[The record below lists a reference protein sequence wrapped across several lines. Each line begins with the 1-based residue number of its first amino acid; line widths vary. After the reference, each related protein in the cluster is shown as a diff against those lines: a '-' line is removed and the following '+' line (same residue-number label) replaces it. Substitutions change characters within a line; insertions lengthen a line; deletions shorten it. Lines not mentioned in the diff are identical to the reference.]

1 MNKMKFLMAAL
12 CVTTGS
18 LFTACHDNEIDNN
31 PDNQEVAR
39 TYRLTA
45 NANTA
50 VSTDGASRAL
60 VQDGS
65 NPKLLKSAWLANDE
79 VMAFVLAD
87 SASST
92 ETEYSMIKSLQAG
105 QGSIFKGEIKPRSGN
120 LTTDNELCFFYP
132 GVASKGSSRT
142 ITPVTRKK
150 RSNTDY
156 YHEPSDKIT
165 NRVELNMSEQDGTV
179 ETISKR
185 FDFQWKK
192 VNPSSVQGEDV
203 NVSIGNMER
212 VVSFWGLRFTDKNN
226 QILTNI
232 DSVYISN
239 VKGTDVF
246 NLGTGKFEELNPS
259 DESQNIVITP
269 PAGKKISS
277 AGGKYT
283 YVAMFPG
290 TYKEVII
297 MVYVGNTCYM
307 REYASLTF
315 DANKTYHSDLLQ
327 MKEPQH
333 QPYVTVQGIKWAT
346 GNFIH
351 YGPENGGYWGIAPT
365 QWWISRRAVMLGS
378 NRKEVSSGGTLTT
391 SQFEDAPVQTTDDV
405 DLFRYGVIENALKLN
420 MADYKAKSTD
430 IAKKFWNND
439 RPLITHE
446 VNRAQA
452 KYGDIVWY
460 YTMNNHQR
468 YRMPNDTEMS
478 TLYNN
483 ANARAAY
490 CYTDKGTIVYGAYFT
505 SNNGG
510 LRVQDFPVGT
520 KAYHKYSNVTALV
533 RANKGLFLP
542 ITGCRITGGNKMI
555 YRDMAWGGDAYGQY
569 MISKSTWP
577 DYVPAFY
584 YGAKQ
589 WKYAATAKGQA
600 SAIRPVWDETSTTGT
615 DPVYP
620 AFQNI
625 K

>member
-1 MNKMKFLMAAL
+1 MNKMKFLMAAF

-50 VSTDGASRAL
+50 VSTNGESRAL

-87 SASST
+87 SARST

-132 GVASKGSSRT
+132 GAASKGSSRT

-156 YHEPSDKIT
+156 YHEPNDKIT

-290 TYKEVII
+290 TYKDVII
-297 MVYVGNTCYM
+297 MAYVGNTCYM

-327 MKEPQH
+327 MQEPQR
-333 QPYVTVQGIKWAT
+333 QPYVMVQGIKWAT

-391 SQFEDAPVQTTDDV
+391 SQFEDTPMQTTDDV
-405 DLFRYGVIENALKLN
+405 DLFRYGAIESALQLN
-420 MADYKAKSTD
+420 RGDYKAKSTD
-430 IAKKFWNND
+430 IAKTFWNND

-460 YTMNNHQR
+460 YTMNNQQR
-468 YRMPNDTEMS
+468 YRMPNETEMN
-478 TLYNN
+478 TLYSN
-483 ANARAAY
+483 ANVRAAF

-505 SNNGG
+505 SNNGE

-520 KAYHKYSNVTALV
+520 KAYYKYSNVTALV

-542 ITGCRITGGNKMI
+542 ITGYRMTGSNKMI

-569 MISKSTWP
+569 MTSTSHLP
-577 DYVPAFY
+577 DYALALWF
-584 YGAKQ
+584 GAKQ
-589 WKYAATAKGQA
+589 WKYVGTAKGQA
-600 SAIRPVWDETSTTGT
+600 SAIRPVWDESSTTGT

>member
-1 MNKMKFLMAAL
+1 MNKMKFLMAAF

-120 LTTDNELCFFYP
+120 LTTDDELCFFYP
-132 GVASKGSSRT
+132 GVASKGTSRT
-142 ITPVTRKK
+142 ITPVTRVKEDN
-150 RSNTDY
+150 SNY
-156 YHEPSDKIT
+156 YHDTSDKIT
-165 NRVELNMSEQDGTV
+165 NRVELNMSQQDGTV

-239 VKGTDVF
+239 VKGSDVF
-246 NLGTGKFEELNPS
+246 NLGTGKFEELNPT
-259 DESQNIVITP
+259 DETSNIVITP

-290 TYKEVII
+290 TYKNVLI
-297 MVYVGNTCYM
+297 MAYVGNTCYM

-315 DANKTYHSDLLQ
+315 DANKIYHSDLLQ
-327 MKEPQH
+327 MIEPQP
-333 QPYVTVQGIKWAT
+333 QPYVTVQGVKWAT

-378 NRKEVSSGGTLTT
+378 NRTEVSSDGTLQS
-391 SQFEDAPVQTTDDV
+391 SQFESAPTQTSDDL
-405 DLFRYGVIENALKLN
+405 DLFRYGDISEALNLGSGQYSDK
-420 MADYKAKSTD
+420 DISTKKFY
-430 IAKKFWNND
+430 AKKGLFIREVD
-439 RPLITHE
+439 RSE
-446 VNRAQA
+446 AQF
-452 KYGDIVWY
+452 GDIVWY
-460 YTMNNHQR
+460 HTMNNNQK
-468 YRMPNDTEMS
+468 YRIPNKTEMK
-478 TLYNN
+478 TLYDE
-483 ANARAAY
+483 ADAIPAY
-490 CYTDKGTIVYGAYFT
+490 CYTDKGTIVYGGYFT
-505 SNNGG
+505 TSGSI
-510 LRVQDFPVGT
+510 RVKAFPT
-520 KAYHKYSNVTALV
+520 KVKEYYKYTNVTALV

-542 ITGCRITGGNKMI
+542 ITGRRVVLQSSIG
-555 YRDMAWGGDAYGQY
+555 YRDMSYGLGAYGQY
-569 MISKSTWP
+569 MILTNRLGTSDDFFFGPNKWIL
-577 DYVPAFY
+577 
-584 YGAKQ
+584 GGLNG
-589 WKYAATAKGQA
+589 KGQA
-600 SAIRPVWDETSTTGT
+600 RAIRPVWDETSTSAK
-615 DPVYP
+615 DPVYSD
-620 AFQNI
+620 FQNI

>member
-1 MNKMKFLMAAL
+1 MNKMKFLMAAF

-50 VSTDGASRAL
+50 VSTNGASRAL

-87 SASST
+87 SVSST
-92 ETEYSMIKSLQAG
+92 QTEYSMIKSLQAG

-142 ITPVTRKK
+142 ITPVMRKK
-150 RSNTDY
+150 EDNSNY
-156 YHEPSDKIT
+156 YHETSDKIT
-165 NRVELNMSEQDGTV
+165 NRVELNMSQQDGTV

-212 VVSFWGLRFTDKNN
+212 IVSFWGLRFTDKNN

-239 VKGTDVF
+239 VKGSDVF
-246 NLGTGKFEELNPS
+246 NLGTGKFEELNPT
-259 DESQNIVITP
+259 DETSNIVITP

-283 YVAMFPG
+283 YVAMLPG
-290 TYKEVII
+290 TYKNVLI
-297 MVYVGNTCYM
+297 MAYVGNTCYM

-327 MKEPQH
+327 MKEPQRE
-333 QPYVTVQGIKWAT
+333 PYVTVQGIKWAT

-378 NRKEVSSGGTLTT
+378 NRKEVSSGGTLQS
-391 SQFEDAPVQTTDDV
+391 SQFESAPTQTANDL
-405 DLFRYGVIENALKLN
+405 DLFRYGDISEALNLRSGHYSDK
-420 MADYKAKSTD
+420 DIST
-430 IAKKFWNND
+430 KKFYARKPIIIKEVD
-439 RPLITHE
+439 RSQ
-446 VNRAQA
+446 AQF
-452 KYGDIVWY
+452 GDIVWY
-460 YTMNNHQR
+460 HTMNNNQK
-468 YRMPNDTEMS
+468 YRIPNYTEMK
-478 TLYNN
+478 TLYDQ
-483 ANARAAY
+483 ADAIPAY
-490 CYTDKGTIVYGAYFT
+490 CYTDKGTIVYGGYFT
-505 SNNGG
+505 TSGSI
-510 LRVQDFPVGT
+510 RVKAFPT
-520 KAYHKYSNVTALV
+520 KVKEYYKYTNVTALV

-542 ITGCRITGGNKMI
+542 VTGRRMVSQDDIG
-555 YRDMAWGGDAYGQY
+555 YRDMSYGLGAYGQY
-569 MISKSTWP
+569 MVLTNRLGTSDDFFFGPNTWIL
-577 DYVPAFY
+577 
-584 YGAKQ
+584 GGLNG
-589 WKYAATAKGQA
+589 KGQA
-600 SAIRPVWDETSTTGT
+600 RAIRPVWDETSTSAK
-615 DPVYP
+615 DPVYSD
-620 AFQNI
+620 FQNI

>member
-1 MNKMKFLMAAL
+1 MNKMKFLMAAF

-50 VSTDGASRAL
+50 VSTDGTSRAL

-87 SASST
+87 SARST

-120 LTTDNELCFFYP
+120 LTTDDELCFFYP
-132 GVASKGSSRT
+132 GVASKGTSRT

-156 YHEPSDKIT
+156 YHEPNDKIT

-246 NLGTGKFEELNPS
+246 NLGTGKYEELNPS

-290 TYKEVII
+290 TYKDVII

-327 MKEPQH
+327 MQEPQRE
-333 QPYVTVQGIKWAT
+333 PYVTVQGIKWAT

-391 SQFEDAPVQTTDDV
+391 SQFEDTPVQTTDDV
-405 DLFRYGVIENALKLN
+405 DLFRYGAIEDALQLN
-420 MADYKAKSTD
+420 RADYKAKNTD

-460 YTMNNHQR
+460 YTMNNQQR
-468 YRMPNDTEMS
+468 YRMPNETEMN
-478 TLYNN
+478 TLYSN
-483 ANARAAY
+483 ANVRAAF

-505 SNNGG
+505 SNNGE

-542 ITGCRITGGNKMI
+542 ITGYRMTGSNKMI

-569 MISKSTWP
+569 MTSTSNWP
-577 DYVPAFY
+577 DYALALWF
-584 YGAKQ
+584 GAKQ
-589 WKYAATAKGQA
+589 WKYVGTAKGQA
-600 SAIRPVWDETSTTGT
+600 SAIRPVWDESSTTGT

>member
-1 MNKMKFLMAAL
+1 MNKMKFLMAAF

-50 VSTDGASRAL
+50 VSTDGTSRAL

-87 SASST
+87 SARST

-120 LTTDNELCFFYP
+120 LTTDDELCFFYP
-132 GVASKGSSRT
+132 GVASKGTSRT

-156 YHEPSDKIT
+156 YHEPNDKIT

-246 NLGTGKFEELNPS
+246 NLGTGKYEELNPS

-290 TYKEVII
+290 TYKDVII

-327 MKEPQH
+327 MQEPQRE
-333 QPYVTVQGIKWAT
+333 PYVTVQGIKWAT

-391 SQFEDAPVQTTDDV
+391 SQFEDTPVQTTDDV
-405 DLFRYGVIENALKLN
+405 DLFRYGAIEDALQLN
-420 MADYKAKSTD
+420 RADYKAKNTD

-452 KYGDIVWY
+452 KYEDIVWY
-460 YTMNNHQR
+460 YTMNNQQR
-468 YRMPNDTEMS
+468 YRMPNETEMN
-478 TLYNN
+478 TLYSN
-483 ANARAAY
+483 ANVRAAF

-505 SNNGG
+505 SNNGE

-542 ITGCRITGGNKMI
+542 ITGYRMTGSNKMI

-569 MISKSTWP
+569 MTSTSNWP
-577 DYVPAFY
+577 DYALALWF
-584 YGAKQ
+584 GAKQ
-589 WKYAATAKGQA
+589 WKYVGTAKGQA
-600 SAIRPVWDETSTTGT
+600 SAIRPVWDESSTTGT

>member
-1 MNKMKFLMAAL
+1 MNKMKFLMAAF

-39 TYRLTA
+39 TYHLTA

-50 VSTDGASRAL
+50 VSTNGESRAL

-65 NPKLLKSAWLANDE
+65 NPKVLKSAWLANDE

-92 ETEYSMIKSLQAG
+92 QTEYSMIKSLQAG

-120 LTTDNELCFFYP
+120 LTTSNELCFFYP
-132 GVASKGSSRT
+132 GAASKGSSRT

-156 YHEPSDKIT
+156 YHEPNDKIT
-165 NRVELNMSEQDGTV
+165 NRVELNMSQQDGTV
-179 ETISKR
+179 ETISNR

-290 TYKEVII
+290 TYKDVII

-315 DANKTYHSDLLQ
+315 KANNVHHSDILQ
-327 MKEPQH
+327 MKEPQRE
-333 QPYVTVQGIKWAT
+333 PYVTVQGIKWAT

-391 SQFEDAPVQTTDDV
+391 SQFEDTPVQTTDDV
-405 DLFRYGVIENALKLN
+405 DLFRYGAIENALQLN
-420 MADYKAKSTD
+420 NGAFKAKSTD

-439 RPLITHE
+439 RPVFTQE

-460 YTMNNHQR
+460 YTMNNQQR
-468 YRMPNDTEMS
+468 YRMPNEAEMN
-478 TLYNN
+478 TLYSN
-483 ANARAAY
+483 ANVRAAF

-505 SNNGG
+505 SNNGE

-542 ITGCRITGGNKMI
+542 ITGYRDTGSNKMI
-555 YRDMAWGGDAYGQY
+555 YRDMVWGGDAYGQY
-569 MISKSTWP
+569 MTSTSTLPNFASALW
-577 DYVPAFY
+577 F
-584 YGAKQ
+584 GAKQ
-589 WKYAATAKGQA
+589 WKYVGTAKGQA
-600 SAIRPVWDETSTTGT
+600 SAIRPVWDESSTTGT

>member
-1 MNKMKFLMAAL
+1 MNKMKFLMAAF

-50 VSTDGASRAL
+50 VSADGASRAL

-87 SASST
+87 SVSST
-92 ETEYSMIKSLQAG
+92 QTEYSMIKSLQAG

-120 LTTDNELCFFYP
+120 LTTDDELCFFYP

-150 RSNTDY
+150 EDNSNY
-156 YHEPSDKIT
+156 YHETSDKIT
-165 NRVELNMSEQDGTV
+165 NRVELNMSQQDGTV

-239 VKGTDVF
+239 VKGSDVF
-246 NLGTGKFEELNPS
+246 NLGTGKFEELNPT
-259 DESQNIVITP
+259 DETSNIVITP

-290 TYKEVII
+290 TYKNVLI
-297 MVYVGNTCYM
+297 MAYVGNTCYM

-315 DANKTYHSDLLQ
+315 DANKIYHSDLLQ
-327 MKEPQH
+327 MKEPKRE
-333 QPYVTVQGIKWAT
+333 PYVTVQGIKWAT

-378 NRKEVSSGGTLTT
+378 NRKEVSSGGTLQS
-391 SQFEDAPVQTTDDV
+391 SQFESAPTQTANDL
-405 DLFRYGVIENALKLN
+405 DLFRYGDISEALNLRSGHYSDK
-420 MADYKAKSTD
+420 DIST
-430 IAKKFWNND
+430 KKFYARKPIIIKEVD
-439 RPLITHE
+439 RSQ
-446 VNRAQA
+446 AQF
-452 KYGDIVWY
+452 GDIVWY
-460 YTMNNHQR
+460 HTMNNNQK
-468 YRMPNDTEMS
+468 YRIPNYTEMK
-478 TLYNN
+478 TLYDQ
-483 ANARAAY
+483 ADAIPAY
-490 CYTDKGTIVYGAYFT
+490 CYTDKGTIVYGGYFT
-505 SNNGG
+505 TSGSI
-510 LRVQDFPVGT
+510 RVKAFPT
-520 KAYHKYSNVTALV
+520 KVKEYYKYTNVTALV

-542 ITGCRITGGNKMI
+542 VTGRRMVSQDDIG
-555 YRDMAWGGDAYGQY
+555 YRDMSYGLGAYGQY
-569 MISKSTWP
+569 MVLTNRLGTSDDFFFGPNTWIL
-577 DYVPAFY
+577 
-584 YGAKQ
+584 GGLNG
-589 WKYAATAKGQA
+589 KGQA
-600 SAIRPVWDETSTTGT
+600 RAIRPVWDETSTSAK

-620 AFQNI
+620 DFQNI

>member
-1 MNKMKFLMAAL
+1 MNKMKFLMAAF

-31 PDNQEVAR
+31 PDNQEVSR

-50 VSTDGASRAL
+50 VSTYGIGRAL

-87 SASST
+87 SARST

-120 LTTDNELCFFYP
+120 LTTDDELCFFYP
-132 GVASKGSSRT
+132 GVASKGTSRT

-156 YHEPSDKIT
+156 YHEPNDKIT

-212 VVSFWGLRFTDKNN
+212 IVSFWGLRFTDKNN

-246 NLGTGKFEELNPS
+246 NLGTGKYEELNPS

-290 TYKEVII
+290 TYKDVII

-327 MKEPQH
+327 MQEPQRE
-333 QPYVTVQGIKWAT
+333 PYVTVQGIKWAT

-391 SQFEDAPVQTTDDV
+391 SQFEDTPVQTTDDV
-405 DLFRYGVIENALKLN
+405 DLFRYGAIEDALQLN
-420 MADYKAKSTD
+420 RADYKAKNTD

-460 YTMNNHQR
+460 YTMNNQQR
-468 YRMPNDTEMS
+468 YRMPNETEMN
-478 TLYNN
+478 TLYSN
-483 ANARAAY
+483 ANVRAAF

-505 SNNGG
+505 SNNGE

-542 ITGCRITGGNKMI
+542 ITGYRMTGSNKMI

-569 MISKSTWP
+569 MTSTSNWP
-577 DYVPAFY
+577 DYALALWF
-584 YGAKQ
+584 GAKQ
-589 WKYAATAKGQA
+589 WKYVGTAKGQA
-600 SAIRPVWDETSTTGT
+600 SAIRPVWDESSTTGT

>member
-1 MNKMKFLMAAL
+1 MNKMKFLMAAF

-87 SASST
+87 SVSST

-132 GVASKGSSRT
+132 GVASKGTSRT

-156 YHEPSDKIT
+156 YHEPNDKIT

-192 VNPSSVQGEDV
+192 VNPSSVQGADV

-290 TYKEVII
+290 TYKDVIV

-315 DANKTYHSDLLQ
+315 KANNVHHSDILQ
-327 MKEPQH
+327 MKEPQRE
-333 QPYVTVQGIKWAT
+333 PYVTVQGIKWAT

-405 DLFRYGVIENALKLN
+405 DLFRYGVIESALQLN
-420 MADYKAKSTD
+420 RADYKAKSTD
-430 IAKKFWNND
+430 IAKTFWNND

-460 YTMNNHQR
+460 YTMNNQQR
-468 YRMPNDTEMS
+468 YRMPNEAEMN
-478 TLYNN
+478 TLYSN

-505 SNNGG
+505 SNNGE
-510 LRVQDFPVGT
+510 LRVQDFPVGA
-520 KAYHKYSNVTALV
+520 KAYYKYSNVTALV

-569 MISKSTWP
+569 MTSTSHLP
-577 DYVPAFY
+577 DYALALWF
-584 YGAKQ
+584 GAKQ
-589 WKYAATAKGQA
+589 WKYVATAKGQA
-600 SAIRPVWDETSTTGT
+600 SAIRPVWDESSTTGT

>member
-1 MNKMKFLMAAL
+1 MNKMKFLMAAF

-87 SASST
+87 SARST
-92 ETEYSMIKSLQAG
+92 QTEYSMIKSLQAG

-120 LTTDNELCFFYP
+120 LTTDDELCFFYP

-150 RSNTDY
+150 EDNSNY
-156 YHEPSDKIT
+156 YHETSDKIT
-165 NRVELNMSEQDGTV
+165 NRVELNMSQQDGTV

-212 VVSFWGLRFTDKNN
+212 IVSFWGLRFTDKNN

-239 VKGTDVF
+239 VKGSDVF
-246 NLGTGKFEELNPS
+246 KLGTGKFEELNPT
-259 DESQNIVITP
+259 DETSNIVITP

-283 YVAMFPG
+283 YVAMVPG
-290 TYKEVII
+290 TYKNVLI
-297 MVYVGNTCYM
+297 MAYVGNTCYM

-315 DANKTYHSDLLQ
+315 TANNVHHSDILQ
-327 MKEPQH
+327 MKEPQRE
-333 QPYVTVQGIKWAT
+333 PYVTVQGIKWAT

-378 NRKEVSSGGTLTT
+378 NRKEVSSGGTLQS
-391 SQFEDAPVQTTDDV
+391 SQFESAPTQTANDL
-405 DLFRYGVIENALKLN
+405 DLFRYGDISEALNLRSGHYSDK
-420 MADYKAKSTD
+420 DIST
-430 IAKKFWNND
+430 KKFYARKPIIIKEVD
-439 RPLITHE
+439 RSQ
-446 VNRAQA
+446 AQF
-452 KYGDIVWY
+452 GDIVWY
-460 YTMNNHQR
+460 HTMNNNQK
-468 YRMPNDTEMS
+468 YRIPNYTEMK
-478 TLYNN
+478 TLYDQ
-483 ANARAAY
+483 ADAIPAY
-490 CYTDKGTIVYGAYFT
+490 CYTDKGTIVYGGYFT
-505 SNNGG
+505 TSGSI
-510 LRVQDFPVGT
+510 RVKAFPT
-520 KAYHKYSNVTALV
+520 KVKEYYKYTNVTALV

-542 ITGCRITGGNKMI
+542 VTGRRMVSQDDIG
-555 YRDMAWGGDAYGQY
+555 YRDMSYGLGAYGQY
-569 MISKSTWP
+569 MVLTNRLGTSDDFFFGPNTWIL
-577 DYVPAFY
+577 
-584 YGAKQ
+584 GGLNG
-589 WKYAATAKGQA
+589 KGQA
-600 SAIRPVWDETSTTGT
+600 RAIRPVWDETSTSAK

-620 AFQNI
+620 DFQNI

>member
-45 NANTA
+45 NANKA
-50 VSTDGASRAL
+50 VSTDGTSRAL

-65 NPKLLKSAWLANDE
+65 NPKGLKSAWLLND
-79 VMAFVLAD
+79 AILALPLAD
-87 SASST
+87 SSGTNTGYGMIRSLRPGQASLF
-92 ETEYSMIKSLQAG
+92 E
-105 QGSIFKGEIKPRSGN
+105 GEINPHEYY
-120 LTTDNELCFFYP
+120 LTRDSYLCFLYP
-132 GVASKGSSRT
+132 GDASKGTSRT
-142 ITPVTRKK
+142 ITPVTRIKEDN
-150 RSNTDY
+150 SNY
-156 YHEPSDKIT
+156 YHETTDKDKIT
-165 NRVELNMSEQDGTV
+165 NRVELNMSQQDGTV

-192 VNPSSVQGEDV
+192 VKPSRIDRRKV

-246 NLGTGKFEELNPS
+246 NLGTGKFEEHNLT
-259 DESQNIVITP
+259 DETWNIVITP

-290 TYKEVII
+290 TYKNVLI
-297 MVYVGNTCYM
+297 MAYVGNTCYM
-307 REYASLTF
+307 REYSSLTF

-327 MKEPQH
+327 MKEPKRE
-333 QPYVTVQGIKWAT
+333 PYVKVQGVKWAM

-351 YGPENGGYWGIAPT
+351 YGPKDGGYWGIAPA
-365 QWWISRRAVMLGS
+365 QWWISRRAIMLDRDGKQVWSGGKLGS
-378 NRKEVSSGGTLTT
+378 
-391 SQFEDAPVQTTDDV
+391 SQFEKSPTQYDNDA
-405 DLFRYGVIENALKLN
+405 DLFRRGEITAALDTKQYGTVLRFEPKEIEYDTRGLI
-420 MADYKAKSTD
+420 DSYK
-430 IAKKFWNND
+430 
-439 RPLITHE
+439 
-446 VNRAQA
+446 
-452 KYGDIVWY
+452 GDIVWY
-460 YTMNNHQR
+460 YTRFKNQK
-468 YRMPNDTEMS
+468 YRMPSEKEMQ
-478 TLYNN
+478 TLYEE
-483 ANARAAY
+483 ADVIPAY
-490 CYTDKGTIVYGAYFT
+490 CYTDKGTIVYGGYFT
-505 SNNGG
+505 TSGWTRTNGFPKKRNNN
-510 LRVQDFPVGT
+510 
-520 KAYHKYSNVTALV
+520 YKYSNVTALV

-542 ITGCRITGGNKMI
+542 LGGRILDNEDKI
-555 YRDMAWGGDAYGQY
+555 GDRYVYGKNGIFYGQY
-569 MISKSTWP
+569 MSASKSLQVKSLLFGNTEFSFIGLP
-577 DYVPAFY
+577 FDQ
-584 YGAKQ
+584 K
-589 WKYAATAKGQA
+589 A
-600 SAIRPVWDETSTTGT
+600 SIRPVWDELSTTET

-620 AFQNI
+620 DFQNI

>member
-1 MNKMKFLMAAL
+1 MNKMKFLMAAF

-50 VSTDGASRAL
+50 VSTDGTSRAL

-87 SASST
+87 SARST

-120 LTTDNELCFFYP
+120 LTTDDELCFFYP
-132 GVASKGSSRT
+132 GVASKGTSRT

-156 YHEPSDKIT
+156 YHEPNDKIT

-246 NLGTGKFEELNPS
+246 NLGTGKYEELNPS

-290 TYKEVII
+290 TYKDVII

-315 DANKTYHSDLLQ
+315 DANKIYHSDLLQ
-327 MKEPQH
+327 MQEPQRE
-333 QPYVTVQGIKWAT
+333 PYVTVQGIKWAT

-391 SQFEDAPVQTTDDV
+391 SQFEDTPVQTTDDV
-405 DLFRYGVIENALKLN
+405 DLFRYGAIEDALQLN
-420 MADYKAKSTD
+420 RADYKAKNTD

-460 YTMNNHQR
+460 YTMNNQQR
-468 YRMPNDTEMS
+468 YRMPNETEMN
-478 TLYNN
+478 TLYSN
-483 ANARAAY
+483 ANVRAAF

-505 SNNGG
+505 SNNGE

-542 ITGCRITGGNKMI
+542 ITGYRMTGSNKMI

-569 MISKSTWP
+569 MTSTSNWP
-577 DYVPAFY
+577 DYALALWF
-584 YGAKQ
+584 GAKQ
-589 WKYAATAKGQA
+589 WKYVGTAKGQA
-600 SAIRPVWDETSTTGT
+600 SAIRPVWDESSTTGT

>member
-1 MNKMKFLMAAL
+1 MNKMKFLMAAF

-39 TYRLTA
+39 TYHLTA

-50 VSTDGASRAL
+50 VSTNGESRAL

-65 NPKLLKSAWLANDE
+65 NPKVLKSAWLANDE

-87 SASST
+87 SARST
-92 ETEYSMIKSLQAG
+92 QTEYSMIKSLQAG

-120 LTTDNELCFFYP
+120 LTTSNELCFFYP
-132 GVASKGSSRT
+132 GAASKGSSRT

-156 YHEPSDKIT
+156 YHEPNDKIT
-165 NRVELNMSEQDGTV
+165 NRVELNMSQQDGTV
-179 ETISKR
+179 ETISNR

-239 VKGTDVF
+239 VKATDVF

-290 TYKEVII
+290 TYKDVII

-315 DANKTYHSDLLQ
+315 KANNVHHSDILQ
-327 MKEPQH
+327 MQEPQRE
-333 QPYVTVQGIKWAT
+333 PYVTVQGIKWAT

-351 YGPENGGYWGIAPT
+351 YGPENGDYWGIAPT

-391 SQFEDAPVQTTDDV
+391 SQFEDTPVQTTDDV
-405 DLFRYGVIENALKLN
+405 DLFRYGAIENALQLN
-420 MADYKAKSTD
+420 NGAFKAKSTD

-439 RPLITHE
+439 RPVFTQE

-460 YTMNNHQR
+460 YTMNNQQR
-468 YRMPNDTEMS
+468 YRMPNEAEMN
-478 TLYNN
+478 TLYSN
-483 ANARAAY
+483 ANVRAAF

-505 SNNGG
+505 SNNGE

-542 ITGCRITGGNKMI
+542 ITGYRDTGSNKMI
-555 YRDMAWGGDAYGQY
+555 YRDMVWGGDAYGQY
-569 MISKSTWP
+569 MTSTSTLPNFASALW
-577 DYVPAFY
+577 F
-584 YGAKQ
+584 GAKQ
-589 WKYAATAKGQA
+589 WKYVGTAKGQA
-600 SAIRPVWDETSTTGT
+600 SAIRPVWDESSTTGT

>member
-50 VSTDGASRAL
+50 VSTDGTSRAL

-87 SASST
+87 SARST

-120 LTTDNELCFFYP
+120 LTTDDELCFFYP
-132 GVASKGSSRT
+132 GAASKGTSRT
-142 ITPVTRKK
+142 IVPVTRKK

-156 YHEPSDKIT
+156 YHEPNDKIT

-290 TYKEVII
+290 TYKEVIV

-333 QPYVTVQGIKWAT
+333 QPYVTVQGVKWAM

-351 YGPENGGYWGIAPT
+351 YGPKDGGYWGIAPA
-365 QWWISRRAVMLGS
+365 QWWISRRAIMLDRDGKQVWSGGKLGS
-378 NRKEVSSGGTLTT
+378 
-391 SQFEDAPVQTTDDV
+391 SQFEKSPTQYDNDA
-405 DLFRYGVIENALKLN
+405 DLFRRGEITAALDTKQYGTVLRFEPKEFEYDTRGLI
-420 MADYKAKSTD
+420 DSYK
-430 IAKKFWNND
+430 
-439 RPLITHE
+439 
-446 VNRAQA
+446 
-452 KYGDIVWY
+452 GDIVWY
-460 YTMNNHQR
+460 YTRFKNQK
-468 YRMPNDTEMS
+468 YRMPSEKEMQ
-478 TLYNN
+478 TLYEE
-483 ANARAAY
+483 ADVIPAY
-490 CYTDKGTIVYGAYFT
+490 CYTDKGTIVYGGYFT
-505 SNNGG
+505 TSGWTRTNGFPKKRNNN
-510 LRVQDFPVGT
+510 
-520 KAYHKYSNVTALV
+520 YKYSNVTALV

-542 ITGCRITGGNKMI
+542 LGGRILDNEDKIGCRYVYGKNGIF
-555 YRDMAWGGDAYGQY
+555 YGQY
-569 MISKSTWP
+569 MSASKSLQVKSLLFGNT
-577 DYVPAFY
+577 AFSFI
-584 YGAKQ
+584 GLPFDQK
-589 WKYAATAKGQA
+589 A
-600 SAIRPVWDETSTTGT
+600 SIRPVWDELSTTET

-620 AFQNI
+620 DFQNI

>member
-1 MNKMKFLMAAL
+1 MNKMKFLMAAF

-87 SASST
+87 SVSST
-92 ETEYSMIKSLQAG
+92 QTEYSMIKSLQAG

-132 GVASKGSSRT
+132 GVASKGTSRT

-156 YHEPSDKIT
+156 YHEPNDKIT

-246 NLGTGKFEELNPS
+246 NLGTGKYEELNPS

-290 TYKEVII
+290 TYKDVII

-327 MKEPQH
+327 MQEPQRE
-333 QPYVTVQGIKWAT
+333 PYVTVQGIKWAT

-391 SQFEDAPVQTTDDV
+391 SQFEDTPVQTTDDV
-405 DLFRYGVIENALKLN
+405 DLFRYGAIEDALQLN
-420 MADYKAKSTD
+420 RADYKAKNTD

-460 YTMNNHQR
+460 YTMNNQQR
-468 YRMPNDTEMS
+468 YRMPNETEMN
-478 TLYNN
+478 TLYSN
-483 ANARAAY
+483 ANVRAAF

-505 SNNGG
+505 SNNGE

-542 ITGCRITGGNKMI
+542 ITGYRMTGSNKMI

-569 MISKSTWP
+569 MTSTSNWP
-577 DYVPAFY
+577 DYALALWF
-584 YGAKQ
+584 GAKQ
-589 WKYAATAKGQA
+589 WKYVGTAKGQA
-600 SAIRPVWDETSTTGT
+600 SAIRPVWDESSTTGT

>member
-1 MNKMKFLMAAL
+1 MNKMKFLMAAF

-50 VSTDGASRAL
+50 VSIDGASRAL

-87 SASST
+87 SVSST

-132 GVASKGSSRT
+132 GAASKGTSRT

-156 YHEPSDKIT
+156 YHEPNDKIT

-246 NLGTGKFEELNPS
+246 NLGTGKYEELNPS

-327 MKEPQH
+327 MIEPQH

-391 SQFEDAPVQTTDDV
+391 SQFEDTPVQTTDDV
-405 DLFRYGVIENALKLN
+405 DLFRYGAIESALQLN
-420 MADYKAKSTD
+420 RGDYKAKSTD
-430 IAKKFWNND
+430 IAKTFWNND

-460 YTMNNHQR
+460 YTMNNQQR
-468 YRMPNDTEMS
+468 YRMPNEAEMN
-478 TLYNN
+478 TLYSN
-483 ANARAAY
+483 ANVRAAF

-505 SNNGG
+505 SNNGE

-542 ITGCRITGGNKMI
+542 ITGYRATGSDKMI
-555 YRDMAWGGDAYGQY
+555 YRDMAWGGDAYGHY
-569 MISKSTWP
+569 LTSTSHLP
-577 DYVPAFY
+577 DFASVLWF
-584 YGAKQ
+584 GAKQ
-589 WKYAATAKGQA
+589 WKYVGSEKGRA
-600 SAIRPVWDETSTTGT
+600 SAIRPVWDESSTTGT

>member
-120 LTTDNELCFFYP
+120 LTTDDELCFFYP
-132 GVASKGSSRT
+132 GVASKGTSRT

-239 VKGTDVF
+239 AKGTDVF

-290 TYKEVII
+290 TYKDVIV
-297 MVYVGNTCYM
+297 MAYVGNTCYM

-315 DANKTYHSDLLQ
+315 AANNVHHSDILQ
-327 MKEPQH
+327 MKEPQRE
-333 QPYVTVQGIKWAT
+333 PYVTVQGIKWAT

-405 DLFRYGVIENALKLN
+405 DLFRYGVIENALQLN
-420 MADYKAKSTD
+420 MADFKAMNTD

-439 RPLITHE
+439 KSLFTQE

-468 YRMPNDTEMS
+468 YRMPNEAEMN
-478 TLYNN
+478 TLYSN

-505 SNNGG
+505 SNNGE

-520 KAYHKYSNVTALV
+520 KAYYKYSNVTALV

-569 MISKSTWP
+569 MTSTST
-577 DYVPAFY
+577 ALFY
-584 YGAKQ
+584 ASALWYGAKQ
-589 WKYAATAKGQA
+589 WKYVGTAKGQA
-600 SAIRPVWDETSTTGT
+600 SAIRPVWDESSTTGT